1 MNHPLVRRY
10 RHRDLSLVLALISL
24 VLFVILQL
32 VCRAS
37 IPYQRWLF
45 MLSFFTPSF
54 FTPSFIG
61 LTLGAYLAQRHGLDK
76 AIIALGTAGIALFG
90 MLLIGMIDLLFSPLG

>member
-1 MNHPLVRRY
+1 MNEPQLKRY

-24 VLFVILQL
+24 VLFVALQL
-32 VCRAS
+32 ACRAS

-45 MLSFFTPSF
+45 MLSF

-61 LTLGAYLAQRHGLDK
+61 LTLGAYLAQRHGLNR

>member
-1 MNHPLVRRY
+1 MNEPQLKRY

-24 VLFVILQL
+24 VLFVALQL

-54 FTPSFIG
+54 IG
-61 LTLGAYLAQRHGLDK
+61 LTLGTYLAQRHGLDK

>member
-10 RHRDLSLVLALISL
+10 RHPDLSLVLALISL
-24 VLFVILQL
+24 LLFVILQL

-45 MLSFFTPSF
+45 MLSF

>member
-54 FTPSFIG
+54 IG
-61 LTLGAYLAQRHGLDK
+61 LPLGAYLAQRHGLDK

>member
-54 FTPSFIG
+54 IG
-61 LTLGAYLAQRHGLDK
+61 LTLGAYLAQRHGLNK
-76 AIIALGTAGIALFG
+76 AIIALGTAGVALFG

>member
-54 FTPSFIG
+54 IG
-61 LTLGAYLAQRHGLDK
+61 LTLGAYLAQLHGLDK

>member
-1 MNHPLVRRY
+1 MTEPQLKRY

-45 MLSFFTPSF
+45 MLSF

>member
-24 VLFVILQL
+24 VLFVALQL
-32 VCRAS
+32 VSRAS

-45 MLSFFTPSF
+45 MLSF

-76 AIIALGTAGIALFG
+76 AIIALGTAGVALIGIAL
-90 MLLIGMIDLLFSPLG
+90 LGMIDLLFSPLG

>member
-54 FTPSFIG
+54 IG

-76 AIIALGTAGIALFG
+76 AIIALGTAGVALIGIAL
-90 MLLIGMIDLLFSPLG
+90 LGMIDLLFSPLG

>member
-1 MNHPLVRRY
+1 MNEPQLKRY

-24 VLFVILQL
+24 VLFVALQL
-32 VCRAS
+32 VCRA
-37 IPYQRWLF
+37 IDPYQRWLF
-45 MLSFFTPSF
+45 MLSF

-76 AIIALGTAGIALFG
+76 AIIAFGTAGIALIG
-90 MLLIGMIDLLFSPLG
+90 IALLGMIDLLFSPLG

>member
-1 MNHPLVRRY
+1 MNHPLVRMFL
-10 RHRDLSLVLALISL
+10 HRDLSLVLALISL

-45 MLSFFTPSF
+45 MLSF

>member
-1 MNHPLVRRY
+1 MNYPLVRRY

-45 MLSFFTPSF
+45 MLSF

>member
-1 MNHPLVRRY
+1 MNYPLVRRY

-45 MLSFFTPSF
+45 MLSFL
-54 FTPSFIG
+54 TPSFIG